1 MGAEL
6 GYPDSHAT
14 GRGGEALQEPRGN
27 GRSEAEIDQ
36 QAQQVLGP
44 AGFVWALFT
53 AAMTKNLSHVAAGV
67 AFYMLLSMFPM
78 IAVALLLTGY
88 FSAPIDVEASVKAL
102 SGIVPG
108 GVFELIQQQVD
119 NTRQRGGLELGG
131 AAAVSFGIAFWS
143 AGAVVRALMT
153 AMHMSFEASRG
164 LNLFVYYFLS
174 FLFTL
179 IGVAMIG
186 LAIGLLVAL
195 PIVFETL
202 RQLSENRIVL
212 GSEVLDALELP
223 IMVLLLTLALTAIYR
238 MGAARGKHASRAAFL
253 GAATA
258 TLIWVAAT
266 RLLFYYFATV
276 GDLAT
281 TYGPISTI
289 AGLMLWFW
297 VSAFILLLGAE
308 FANIASGGRPS
319 DRTEIA

>member
-1 MGAEL
+1 
-6 GYPDSHAT
+6 
-14 GRGGEALQEPRGN
+14 
-27 GRSEAEIDQ
+27 
-36 QAQQVLGP
+36 
-44 AGFVWALFT
+44 
-53 AAMTKNLSHVAAGV
+53 MTKNLSHVAAGV
-67 AFYMLLSMFPM
+67 AFYMLLSLFPA
-78 IAVALLLTGY
+78 IAVALLLIGLFGDPTQIAAY
-88 FSAPIDVEASVKAL
+88 VEAL
-102 SGIVPG
+102 SGVMPHDA
-108 GVFELIQQQVD
+108 FTLIKSQVD
-119 NTRQRGGLELGG
+119 NTMARGGLELGG
-131 AAAVSFGIAFWS
+131 AAAISFGIAFWS

-164 LNLFVYYFLS
+164 LNLFLYYFLS

-179 IGVAMIG
+179 IGVGMVG

-202 RQLSENRIVL
+202 RQMSENRIAL
-212 GSEVLDALELP
+212 GSEVLNALELP

-258 TLIWVAAT
+258 TLIWIGAS

-281 TYGPISTI
+281 TYGPLSTV

-297 VSAFILLLGAE
+297 LSAFILLLGAE

-319 DRTEIA
+319 DRTEFS